1 MSDADEILQR
11 LAVERV
17 HDEAEALRWEAY
29 RRLCG
34 PPRWFMLLLVVLGL
48 GTVALVFLALEAVKD
63 RAALVGIGR
72 IGLVVYALV
81 WPLLL
86 IYVETRRRRGLK
98 KILAQEAPE
107 LAAKLRDE
115 RIF

>member
-1 MSDADEILQR
+1 MSDADDILHR
-11 LAVERV
+11 LAAERAQ
-17 HDEAEALRWEAY
+17 DEAETRRWESY

-48 GTVALVFLALEAVKD
+48 ATVALVFLALEAVKD
-63 RAALVGIGR
+63 RERLVSIGR
-72 IGLVVYALV
+72 IGLAIYALV

-98 KILAQEAPE
+98 KVLAQETPE
-107 LAAKLRDE
+107 LAAKLREE
-115 RIF
+115 RIL